1 MQQFLR
7 EKVNPKCQTALFIDT
22 YRSGD
27 GYFACGE
34 YSAPCRLQAGL
45 TRSAVRMRTRVCVR
59 FSAVQ
64 KASRILHTNRG
75 DSGSP
80 AKKGA
85 PRVGSPIF
93 GAGDGNRTRS
103 ISLGS

>member
-1 MQQFLR
+1 M
-7 EKVNPKCQTALFIDT
+7 
-22 YRSGD
+22 GD

-34 YSAPCRLQAGL
+34 YSAPCRLQASL

-64 KASRILHTNRG
+64 KASRILHTNRV
-75 DSGSP
+75 DRGSP

-85 PRVGSPIF
+85 PRVG
-93 GAGDGNRTRS
+93 DGYFACGEYTHALR
-103 ISLGS
+103 LVCKPP

>member
-45 TRSAVRMRTRVCVR
+45 TRSAVRMRTRVCVPPYIAKIHSTVCTQTGALGGR
-59 FSAVQ
+59 LPKKGLPVWATGISPA
-64 KASRILHTNRG
+64 ANILHLAAYK
-75 DSGSP
+75 P
-80 AKKGA
+80 A
-85 PRVGSPIF
+85 
-93 GAGDGNRTRS
+93 
-103 ISLGS
+103 